1 MDNLVDLH
9 THSVLSKHAYS
20 SLTEN
25 IDSAIEAGLKYL
37 GISEHQSDPIGVG
50 AHIYAFSNLSI
61 IPPVYK
67 GLRILKGIE
76 FNILNDSDLDI
87 EDIDLRPLDF
97 GIASIHGFCYKD
109 DGFINNTENVLR
121 AMNNPHVLVMGHL
134 DRGFYSMDYEKII
147 SECKKL
153 HKLIEINDASLFKL
167 SDEKY
172 LKAVSIMNEML
183 NICKKYNQPIIMNSD
198 AHIKYYVGKIDS
210 VQKIV
215 EGSGFPEELILNY
228 SEDLI
233 KEYLKV

>member
-134 DRGFYSMDYEKII
+134 DRGF
-147 SECKKL
+147 
-153 HKLIEINDASLFKL
+153 
-167 SDEKY
+167 
-172 LKAVSIMNEML
+172 
-183 NICKKYNQPIIMNSD
+183 
-198 AHIKYYVGKIDS
+198 
-210 VQKIV
+210 
-215 EGSGFPEELILNY
+215 
-228 SEDLI
+228 
-233 KEYLKV
+233 

>member
-76 FNILNDSDLDI
+76 FNILNDTDLDI

-147 SECKKL
+147 SEV
-153 HKLIEINDASLFKL
+153 HDHL
-167 SDEKY
+167 SPYSYEHGCERRNHC
-172 LKAVSIMNEML
+172 VHRWRF
-183 NICKKYNQPIIMNSD
+183 Q
-198 AHIKYYVGKIDS
+198 
-210 VQKIV
+210 VQLGDRDKDCCTIQV
-215 EGSGFPEELILNY
+215 
-228 SEDLI
+228 
-233 KEYLKV
+233 